1 MHSSKA
7 CAAALL
13 ILSSAVLASA
23 SDLGFVHKKKY
34 AMGTVFEIVAYDS
47 SLPRTSAAIDKAFDE
62 IIRLDKL
69 LSNYQPD
76 SELSILNRSA
86 HFRRTTVSADLYR
99 IVEESVTYSRISEG
113 KFDITVAPLVDL
125 WKTALREGTMPSAS
139 QLVEARNC
147 IGYNKIEMFPPHQLE
162 LQSPCLRIDVGG
174 IGKGYAVDRAAQVLR
189 ASGISRA
196 LIDAGGSTIY
206 ALGCPPGRPGWLVH
220 MRDPSGHVDPQVMLN
235 DNSLSTSEQS
245 PPGVLQNSAAGHI
258 IDPGSGTPVK
268 ASFAVS
274 VIAGTATASD
284 ALSTALLLTGPEE
297 GKKIVET
304 INGSAAVWITASGEM
319 QMSSSGPE
327 IVIPHH
333 SLKTYASQTQ

>member
-1 MHSSKA
+1 
-7 CAAALL
+7 
-13 ILSSAVLASA
+13 
-23 SDLGFVHKKKY
+23 
-34 AMGTVFEIVAYDS
+34 
-47 SLPRTSAAIDKAFDE
+47 
-62 IIRLDKL
+62 
-69 LSNYQPD
+69 
-76 SELSILNRSA
+76 
-86 HFRRTTVSADLYR
+86 
-99 IVEESVTYSRISEG
+99 
-113 KFDITVAPLVDL
+113 
-125 WKTALREGTMPSAS
+125 
-139 QLVEARNC
+139 
-147 IGYNKIEMFPPHQLE
+147 
-162 LQSPCLRIDVGG
+162 
-174 IGKGYAVDRAAQVLR
+174 
-189 ASGISRA
+189 
-196 LIDAGGSTIY
+196 
-206 ALGCPPGRPGWLVH
+206 
-220 MRDPSGHVDPQVMLN
+220 MLN